1 MTGAARPDARVLPA
15 SFPALLHLALAFPG
29 RPPLASRHPY
39 LLGWVYCVPLLTT
52 TAWLT
57 ARIMAPF
64 LGNHTACNLGI
75 LLVERFHSAPPA
87 VQFTLGMLSLLAVA
101 GLARWTGW
109 AIREKGWRQ
118 GVWQRPIQTT
128 AMLVAV
134 PPCGAL
140 SLAAGFRPRAAHRLA
155 GTLVFRHVA
164 SDPFA
169 GLPCTATTL
178 LSFHYTAD
186 LGRRWTLGGSVRRFH
201 QDVADTAAHT
211 IEEIALEGPA
221 RVLIRTDGNTEF
233 VHVLGRRTRIGRG
246 SDNELVLDTKHV
258 SRYHAVLLA
267 GPAHTTIE
275 DLNSTNGVF
284 VNGKRVSRQALK
296 DGDRINIGRTQFRYT
311 VRG

>member
-1 MTGAARPDARVLPA
+1 MSSIAFPAVDFPRVRLRLWLPVFRLLLLTASPVLLLHWGVWSETMSARVLPA

-140 SLAAGFRPRAAHRLA
+140 SLAAGCCFWELPAALRDFTAWGFDTLLYSEMYTAIALLWVVFPAGILLALLQATVPSWTTTLRRRLA
-155 GTLVFRHVA
+155 
-164 SDPFA
+164 
-169 GLPCTATTL
+169 TARLML
-178 LSFHYTAD
+178 L
-186 LGRRWTLGGSVRRFH
+186 
-201 QDVADTAAHT
+201 
-211 IEEIALEGPA
+211 
-221 RVLIRTDGNTEF
+221 
-233 VHVLGRRTRIGRG
+233 
-246 SDNELVLDTKHV
+246 
-258 SRYHAVLLA
+258 
-267 GPAHTTIE
+267 
-275 DLNSTNGVF
+275 
-284 VNGKRVSRQALK
+284 
-296 DGDRINIGRTQFRYT
+296 
-311 VRG
+311 